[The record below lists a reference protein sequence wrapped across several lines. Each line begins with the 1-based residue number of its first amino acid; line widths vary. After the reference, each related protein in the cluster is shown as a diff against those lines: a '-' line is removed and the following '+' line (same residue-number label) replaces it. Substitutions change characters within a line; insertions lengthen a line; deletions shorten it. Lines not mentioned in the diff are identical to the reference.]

1 MFASDESLFLDLYIV
16 YQKLFESKQFTSLS
30 RRSEYF
36 PEQDSEYFQIK
47 MLNKKV

>member
-1 MFASDESLFLDLYIV
+1 MKNYKVLPKSAENI
-16 YQKLFESKQFTSLS
+16 EGNTSINS
-30 RRSEYF
+30 SVFIEQNNF